1 MKTLLLSV
9 AALLMSASLLI
20 AAPKNDI
27 VDTAMEAGSF
37 ETLLNAIKT
46 ADLLDTLKGEGPF
59 TVFAPSDEAFKKF
72 WPKTLE
78 NLLRSENKD
87 KLQMLLTYH
96 VVSGKVKAK
105 KAKNLK
111 TAVPVS
117 GGSLKFSTKN
127 EDLYVNYAKVV
138 KANIKASNGII
149 HVINAVLIPNTMK
162 GGK

>member
-1 MKTLLLSV
+1 MKTLLLSA
-9 AALLMSASLLI
+9 AALLMSASLSI
-20 AAPKNDI
+20 AAPKTDI

-37 ETLLNAIKT
+37 ETLINAIKT
-46 ADLLDTLKGEGPF
+46 ANLADTLKGEGPF

-78 NLLRSENKD
+78 NLLKPENKD

-111 TAVPVS
+111 NS
-117 GGSLKFSTKN
+117 GSR
-127 EDLYVNYAKVV
+127 
-138 KANIKASNGII
+138 
-149 HVINAVLIPNTMK
+149 
-162 GGK
+162 

>member
-78 NLLRSENKD
+78 NLCHPS
-87 KLQMLLTYH
+87 
-96 VVSGKVKAK
+96 
-105 KAKNLK
+105 
-111 TAVPVS
+111 
-117 GGSLKFSTKN
+117 SLWPT
-127 EDLYVNYAKVV
+127 
-138 KANIKASNGII
+138 
-149 HVINAVLIPNTMK
+149 
-162 GGK
+162 